1 MSGFEKGQVTPH
13 PELPTMVENLN
24 QIQTM
29 QDYLPDYAMQATNMK
44 AAKKQKFTPEEDE
57 MLKRAVAQHGSDW
70 KVIAATF
77 PNRNARQCR
86 DRWKN
91 YLAPTITHSPWSAE
105 EDTLLV
111 QKIQEYG
118 RQWAIIA
125 KFFPGRTDI
134 HIKNRWVTIS
144 NKLGLNQTQ
153 TLPVDTNEMIQ
164 NVNIIDSNIKSNEQ
178 P

>member
-1 MSGFEKGQVTPH
+1 MVQV
-13 PELPTMVENLN
+13 NL
-24 QIQTM
+24 
-29 QDYLPDYAMQATNMK
+29 K

-70 KVIAATF
+70 KMIAATF

-91 YLAPTITHSPWSAE
+91 YLAPSISHTPWTAE
-105 EDTLLV
+105 EDALLV

-144 NKLGLNQTQ
+144 NKLGIPQTQ
-153 TLPVDTNEMIQ
+153 QMLEHHHHHH
-164 NVNIIDSNIKSNEQ
+164 
-178 P
+178 